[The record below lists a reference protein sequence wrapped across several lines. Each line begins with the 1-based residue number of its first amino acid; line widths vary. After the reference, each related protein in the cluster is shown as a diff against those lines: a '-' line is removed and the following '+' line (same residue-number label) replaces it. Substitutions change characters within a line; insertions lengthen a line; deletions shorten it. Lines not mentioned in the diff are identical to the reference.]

1 MCLFFLAESRFVVR
15 GLQVEARH
23 RDIKRLENNIRELHD
38 MWMDMAMIVEKQ
50 GDMVDRIEFNV
61 GQARDYTEVRFS
73 EIRCCRLH

>member
-1 MCLFFLAESRFVVR
+1 M
-15 GLQVEARH
+15 EARH

-61 GQARDYTEVRFS
+61 GQAKDYTEVYTPDCFYVDRYDAVPDM
-73 EIRCCRLH
+73 EDKAIH